1 MQNTVT
7 SFRKICNDSRKTS
20 LESHFLFPVS
30 RTTGN
35 ALRYIAFVKTTLKL
49 MIYIHMI
56 FDGLNTTMIF
66 VLLMIGV
73 KEFVSYIVTSLTL
86 YVSIS
91 RFRTMLTKNS
101 LKVLARAFSDVIT
114 VDFSIRE
121 IVIHVLTLF
130 PNNGFTKLL
139 HIGDIM

>member
-1 MQNTVT
+1 
-7 SFRKICNDSRKTS
+7 
-20 LESHFLFPVS
+20 
-30 RTTGN
+30 
-35 ALRYIAFVKTTLKL
+35 
-49 MIYIHMI
+49 MI

-73 KEFVSYIVTSLTL
+73 KGFVSYVVTSLTL
-86 YVSIS
+86 YASIP

-101 LKVLARAFSDVIT
+101 LIVLARAFSDVIT

-139 HIGDIM
+139 RIGDIM